1 MYRQFPEIKKV
12 YLKYVFTDLRKG
24 TAGLESIIKLHFGKD
39 PMEPGALFL
48 FCGRS
53 CSKMKALIWDNDGFI
68 LMKKELSRGRYCWP
82 RDADDLKY
90 ISEESFAR
98 LLDGFTIDSSI
109 R

>member
-12 YLKYVFTDLRKG
+12 YLKYGFTDLRKG